1 MDNDQKNGI
10 PKVQTDVKES
20 LLLKRAELTGELKEL
35 DAIISRVQ
43 QEYSLRLKRLLV
55 QKKPLEDALYHV
67 EVLLRFEGQ
76 HTKDS
81 PNIVDD
87 SATPLIGARASVTDA
102 VLNLLEE
109 LHQPMHY
116 KDITTKLQERNTY
129 IPGKNPAA
137 TLLSRMSR
145 DKRFK
150 RTKKRGMYA
159 LSTWRVRS
167 AESTDILINDRVE
180 NIKEFISNTPQS
192 KQVFLFRQPW
202 SRISLFAFGIYG
214 KG

>member
-1 MDNDQKNGI
+1 MENGQKDER
-10 PKVQTDVKES
+10 PKVQPDVKEA
-20 LLLKRAELTGELKEL
+20 LLRKRAQLTGELREV
-35 DAIISRVQ
+35 DAIVAKVQ
-43 QEYSLRLKRLLV
+43 REYSLRLEQLLA

-67 EVLLRFEGQ
+67 EALLQFEGQ
-76 HTKDS
+76 PTKQTPTTGRGIAS
-81 PNIVDD
+81 PAAI
-87 SATPLIGARASVTDA
+87 ARTSVTDA
-102 VLNLLEE
+102 VTNLLTE

-116 KDITTKLQERNTY
+116 KVIAAKLQQRNTY

-145 DKRFK
+145 DTRFK
-150 RTKKRGMYA
+150 RTRKRGTYA

-167 AESTDILINDRVE
+167 AGSTDILIDEHVGNV
-180 NIKEFISNTPQS
+180 KEFASSTPEG

-202 SRISLFAFGIYG
+202 SRISLFSFGVYG

>member
-1 MDNDQKNGI
+1 MESYQKNSL
-10 PKVQTDVKES
+10 PKVQTDVKEA
-20 LLLKRAELTGELKEL
+20 LFLKRAELTRELKEL

-43 QEYSLRLKRLLV
+43 QEYSLRLEQLLV

-67 EVLLRFEGQ
+67 EALLRFEGPS
-76 HTKDS
+76 TKDS
-81 PNIVDD
+81 SNIGHV
-87 SATPLIGARASVTDA
+87 STTPAVIARTSVTDA

-116 KDITTKLQERNTY
+116 KHIAVKLQERSTY

-167 AESTDILINDRVE
+167 AESTEILIDDHVG
-180 NIKEFISNTPQS
+180 NIKKFISTTPQG

-202 SRISLFAFGIYG
+202 SQTSLFAFGIYG

>member
-1 MDNDQKNGI
+1 MENYQKNSI
-10 PKVQTDVKES
+10 PKVQTDVKEA
-20 LLLKRAELTGELKEL
+20 LFLKRAELTRELKEL

-43 QEYSLRLKRLLV
+43 QEYSLRLEQLLV

-67 EVLLRFEGQ
+67 EALLRFEGPS
-76 HTKDS
+76 TKDS
-81 PNIVDD
+81 SNIGHV
-87 SATPLIGARASVTDA
+87 STTPAVIARTSVTDA

-116 KDITTKLQERNTY
+116 KHIAVKLQERSTY

-167 AESTDILINDRVE
+167 AESTEILIDDHVG
-180 NIKEFISNTPQS
+180 NIKKFISTTPQG

-202 SRISLFAFGIYG
+202 SQTSLFAFGIYG

>member
-1 MDNDQKNGI
+1 MDNEQKNGI
-10 PKVQTDVKES
+10 PKVQTDVKEA
-20 LLLKRAELTGELKEL
+20 LLGKRAQLTKELKEL
-35 DAIISRVQ
+35 DTIISRVQ
-43 QEYSLRLKRLLV
+43 QEYSLRLERLLV

-67 EVLLRFEGQ
+67 DALLRFEGQ

-81 PNIVDD
+81 PSITDD
-87 SATPLIGARASVTDA
+87 SAVPSIDARASVTDA
-102 VLNLLEE
+102 VLYLLEE

-116 KDITTKLQERNTY
+116 KDIAAKLQERNTY

-137 TLLSRMSR
+137 TLLSRMNR

-159 LSTWRVRS
+159 PTTWRVRI
-167 AESTDILINDRVE
+167 AESTDNLINDRVE
-180 NIKEFISNTPQS
+180 NIKVSLCNTPPS

-202 SRISLFAFGIYG
+202 SQTSLFAFGVYG
-214 KG
+214 TG

>member
-1 MDNDQKNGI
+1 MENYQKNSI
-10 PKVQTDVKES
+10 PKVQTDVKEA
-20 LLLKRAELTGELKEL
+20 LFLKRAELTRELKEL

-43 QEYSLRLKRLLV
+43 QEYSLRLEQLLV

-67 EVLLRFEGQ
+67 EALLRFEGPS
-76 HTKDS
+76 TKDS
-81 PNIVDD
+81 SNIGHV
-87 SATPLIGARASVTDA
+87 STTPAVIARTSVTDA

-116 KDITTKLQERNTY
+116 KHIAAKLQERNTY

-167 AESTDILINDRVE
+167 AESTEIPIDDHVG
-180 NIKEFISNTPQS
+180 NIKKFISTTPQG

-202 SRISLFAFGIYG
+202 SQTSLFAFGIYG

>member
-1 MDNDQKNGI
+1 MENGLKDET
-10 PKVQTDVKES
+10 PEVQIDVKEA
-20 LLLKRAELTGELKEL
+20 LLGKRAKLTGELREL
-35 DAIISRVQ
+35 DAIISEVQ
-43 QEYSLRLKRLLV
+43 REYSLRLEQLLA

-67 EVLLRFEGQ
+67 EALLRFEGQ
-76 HTKDS
+76 PPKK
-81 PNIVDD
+81 
-87 SATPLIGARASVTDA
+87 TPGIGHVSTTPAAIARTSVTDA
-102 VLNLLEE
+102 VLSLLEE

-116 KDITTKLQERNTY
+116 KDIAAKLQERNTY

-145 DKRFK
+145 DNRFK

-167 AESTDILINDRVE
+167 AESIDIPIDKHAGNV
-180 NIKEFISNTPQS
+180 KEFVSSTPQG

-202 SRISLFAFGIYG
+202 SRISLFAFGVYG